1 MDLMV
6 GKEANAIS
14 AANMRK
20 LHLLVGENPQNS
32 IHRQLLS
39 IIIEKRKDT
48 AFKPVSKKSSH
59 PFLTEDWLVA
69 LGNNSP

>member
-20 LHLLVGENPQNS
+20 LHLLVGENRQNA

-39 IIIEKRKDT
+39 IIIEKRKDA
-48 AFKPVSKKSSH
+48 AFKSASRKSSH
-59 PFLTEDWLVA
+59 PFIT
-69 LGNNSP
+69 